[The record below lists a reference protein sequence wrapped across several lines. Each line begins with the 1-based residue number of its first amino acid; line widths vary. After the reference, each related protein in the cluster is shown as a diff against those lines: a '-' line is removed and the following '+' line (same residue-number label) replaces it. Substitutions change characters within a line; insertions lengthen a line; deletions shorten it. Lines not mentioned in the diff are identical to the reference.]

1 MKLMTRDEVL
11 EREPNINPNIVGALY
26 AGSAGITGPWELA
39 IKLIENAMEN
49 GVDLKLNSEVVG
61 MKKMDTLI

>member
-1 MKLMTRDEVL
+1 MKFWR
-11 EREPNINPNIVGALY
+11 REININPNIVGALY

-61 MKKMDTLI
+61 IEKKMDALI